1 MSVMKRW
8 LSWAAKLALTAGS
21 FWYLQTKI
29 DVGAAWQLGRG
40 VAPVMLLSAFFL
52 QVVQVLVCGG
62 RWLLV
67 LKAIGAWLPYW
78 KACELFIVGNFF
90 GQVLPG
96 AIGGDAVRMW
106 TTHQAGLTLGTSVNS
121 VMLERI
127 ATVFGLVLLVAV
139 TEPLLIG
146 RVSDTSGLWIFPALT
161 ACMVAGILLLT
172 QLDRLPPTLERWRLV
187 RGFAKLAADTRRLFL
202 RPRFALPTL
211 AVTIFGHINLALL
224 IWVLALGLQA
234 KVTVVD
240 CLVLVP
246 PVVLVATLPI
256 SIAGWG
262 AREVA
267 MVTLFGFIGVPAA
280 QSTVMSVLFGLS
292 GILISLPGGLFWLF
306 AKNRK
311 QMPAEPLS
319 G

>member
-1 MSVMKRW
+1 
-8 LSWAAKLALTAGS
+8 
-21 FWYLQTKI
+21 
-29 DVGAAWQLGRG
+29 
-40 VAPVMLLSAFFL
+40 
-52 QVVQVLVCGG
+52 
-62 RWLLV
+62 
-67 LKAIGAWLPYW
+67 
-78 KACELFIVGNFF
+78 
-90 GQVLPG
+90 
-96 AIGGDAVRMW
+96 
-106 TTHQAGLTLGTSVNS
+106 
-121 VMLERI
+121 
-127 ATVFGLVLLVAV
+127 
-139 TEPLLIG
+139 
-146 RVSDTSGLWIFPALT
+146 
-161 ACMVAGILLLT
+161 
-172 QLDRLPPTLERWRLV
+172 
-187 RGFAKLAADTRRLFL
+187 
-202 RPRFALPTL
+202 L